1 MTKARKSAAGK
12 CAALNSCIR
21 FDLAAA
27 LRLDLATSGVVQ
39 GCYVSS
45 ENFSL
50 VGLTLLALKLLT
62 YMLHYMLFIHLHVTY
77 VSKFHVRARALVRI
91 ICPPLLYTRLH
102 ACR

>member
-1 MTKARKSAAGK
+1 MPKARKSAAGK

-62 YMLHYMLFIHLHVTY
+62 YMLHYYMLFIYLY
-77 VSKFHVRARALVRI
+77 VYI
-91 ICPPLLYTRLH
+91 
-102 ACR
+102 